1 MSKGLSGC
9 LSALVVAMLFG
20 AAVLPAQAADE
31 FRVRPYLQNPTS
43 KEVTV
48 RWLSESNQA
57 GTVVIDGKTYTS
69 TPVQAVALDYQAA
82 EPAADRYASLPYLH
96 TVRVEGLQANTAY
109 DYQVTNGTD
118 SLGGSFRTPLTSA
131 TASGLTAGQGVR
143 LFVYGDSETEP
154 ESIGKKA
161 EWTPSLASGSTRPNW
176 VNGQYIATQTE
187 GYAQNLAIIQSRV
200 ADAQSKGLATLV
212 SVVGDLVESGG
223 EQRDWDEF
231 WRHNAGERGSLAS
244 NVAIIPAFGNH
255 ENYGGPGELGG
266 YNAAAA
272 QAAAD
277 KFQTYF
283 EVADNGQANVEVAP
297 GTYADHT
304 GRYHR
309 TNFGPVTLITVD
321 SSNGGTN
328 GTANDTNFYLDNAAN
343 PQIPDYAP
351 GSAQYEWLESQLAAA
366 QADGQIVFVQYHHAA
381 YSAGIHGQE
390 PGTGTGQDNQSGQP
404 MRELTPLL
412 AQYDV
417 KAVFSG
423 HDEMYEHAIVDGIH
437 FFDIGIGG
445 DGLRGTTFG
454 SPDYM
459 QEFLAQTDALEV
471 WDGNVLLS
479 GGKHYGHLEIDAIF
493 NADGQWDVTLTPAY
507 AFPILSSTDP
517 GQIIGWERRAYD
529 DSVTFTTVPEPG
541 TGLLVLSGIAAGL
554 IVRRYRRRGN

>member
-1 MSKGLSGC
+1 MSIGSSGR
-9 LSALVVAMLFG
+9 LSALAAVMLFG
-20 AAVLPAQAADE
+20 VAMRPAQAADE

-43 KEVTV
+43 HEVTV

-69 TPVQAVALDYQAA
+69 APVQAATLDYQAA
-82 EPAADRYASLPYLH
+82 EPTVDRYSGLPYLH
-96 TVRVEGLQANTAY
+96 TVRVEGLESNTAY
-109 DYQVTNGTD
+109 DYQVTNGTS

-131 TASGLTAGQGVR
+131 TASGLTTGQGIR

-154 ESIGKKA
+154 ESTEKKA
-161 EWTPSLASGSTRPNW
+161 EWTPALAPGPSRPDW
-176 VNGQYIATQTE
+176 VNGQYVATQTE

-200 ADAQSKGLATLV
+200 AEAQSHGLATLV

-255 ENYGGPGELGG
+255 ENYGGPGAFGR

-283 EVADNGQANVEVAP
+283 EVANNGQSNVEVAP

-343 PQIPDYAP
+343 PQIPDYTP
-351 GSAQYEWLESQLAAA
+351 GSAQYQWLESQLATA

-381 YSAGIHGQE
+381 YSAGIHGQQ
-390 PGTGTGQDNQSGQP
+390 PGTGAGQDNQSGQP
-404 MRELTPLL
+404 MRALTPLL

-517 GQIIGWERRAYD
+517 GQIIGWERRVYD

-554 IVRRYRRRGN
+554 FVRRYRRRGN